1 MKSPNTKSTDELKTE
16 VDSQLKR
23 VEADMNAIQDR
34 MTPGQLID
42 DAIFYPQGKSLNS
55 TIDHLKSNPV
65 GTAFLSLGTI
75 LLMEDNE
82 HHTMEFNARAKANSV
97 KQNIADAKATMKE
110 EMKEKVAGIRSKVDE
125 AKTNFASKAEEVKAK
140 MSDLS
145 VREEEANFTFT
156 DQDIKEH
163 KIADRAKELLSS
175 AKEKTSNYATLGK
188 EQLQNLDPLSY
199 MALGAGLGAL
209 TGSAFP
215 VSDKEASLLNGKIDD
230 KLGNFTRDLENAIN
244 ECSNILKDLVIN
256 DVKDYQV
263 KLFRS

>member
-1 MKSPNTKSTDELKTE
+1 
-16 VDSQLKR
+16 
-23 VEADMNAIQDR
+23 
-34 MTPGQLID
+34 
-42 DAIFYPQGKSLNS
+42 
-55 TIDHLKSNPV
+55 
-65 GTAFLSLGTI
+65 
-75 LLMEDNE
+75 
-82 HHTMEFNARAKANSV
+82 MEFNARAKANSV

-215 VSDKEASLLNGKIDD
+215 VSEKEESLLNGKIDD